1 MLTPFS
7 VKNVVREDDGGWVI
21 NLAASDLLS
30 STKVTDN
37 RLSLEINLS
46 ELDLKFPNQIS
57 IRAKGSDIQH

>member
-7 VKNVVREDDGGWVI
+7 VKNIVREDDGGWVI

-46 ELDLKFPNQIS
+46 ELDL
-57 IRAKGSDIQH
+57 